1 MQMNVF
7 DVFGFNLLRSFNTH
21 NLVAQVSNGGDDVSH
36 CSLTGDWRSGQSRR
50 ECTKSNPHPQHCLSW
65 YPYMGL

>member
-1 MQMNVF
+1 MLF
-7 DVFGFNLLRSFNTH
+7 DVFAFNILRRFKTYNLL
-21 NLVAQVSNGGDDVSH
+21 AQVSNGGDDVSH
-36 CSLTGDWRSGQSRR
+36 HSLTGDWRSGKSGR